1 MVHLETGTSWI
12 WEGCV
17 IILVCKITAA
27 GLWIVFLLNQCWII
41 QTVHVVFFFGTF
53 ACRNERIHIFEYLL
67 YFAISNLFT
76 SFIHFHHSFRHVF
89 RESVRILHQN
99 QLAAKGLAARLG
111 RQIQVPPKAPSCN
124 CCRGSLSGVLFVSW
138 NLMNWW
144 MCSTHFRYSF
154 DLYYIYNIYI
164 YIYIFFCSLK
174 NLVQISDGRTFFFF
188 CPPFFLPK
196 KLCFF
201 LSLPDPMPDSV
212 GGGSC
217 RIPAVAVFFSSA
229 SGDVFSLWPVKKAT
243 FLLNRYWNSP
253 LKSSWGK
260 MNRDFCLG
268 SWRWFVTKGA
278 D

>member
-164 YIYIFFCSLK
+164 YFFFLFPQK
-174 NLVQISDGRTFFFF
+174 FGTDKWWSDVFFFLSTFFFAKKTMF
-188 CPPFFLPK
+188 LFELAGSNARFSWGWKLQDPSCCGFFFQCK
-196 KLCFF
+196 WWCFF
-201 LSLPDPMPDSV
+201 V
-212 GGGSC
+212 
-217 RIPAVAVFFSSA
+217 
-229 SGDVFSLWPVKKAT
+229 
-243 FLLNRYWNSP
+243 
-253 LKSSWGK
+253 
-260 MNRDFCLG
+260 
-268 SWRWFVTKGA
+268 VTC
-278 D
+278 